1 MDETTGMPPQ
11 PPAPPA
17 PQVTGD
23 RPGPDNST
31 SKLLAILG
39 YIFWPVALVAL
50 LIDPYKGER
59 FVRFHAVQGLV
70 LNVVSWIAW
79 LIPVIGWVAGIVL
92 LVFTVI
98 AIIKAAN
105 GEYYEIPLVYD
116 ATKGFINE

>member
-17 PQVTGD
+17 PQVVGG
-23 RPGPDNST
+23 RPGPENST

-50 LIDPYKGER
+50 LIDPYKGEP

-70 LNVVSWIAW
+70 LNVVTWIVW
-79 LIPVIGWVAGIVL
+79 LIPVIGWIAGLVL

-98 AIIKAAN
+98 AIIKAAS
-105 GEYYEIPLVYD
+105 GEYYEIPVLYEV
-116 ATKGFINE
+116 TKSFINE